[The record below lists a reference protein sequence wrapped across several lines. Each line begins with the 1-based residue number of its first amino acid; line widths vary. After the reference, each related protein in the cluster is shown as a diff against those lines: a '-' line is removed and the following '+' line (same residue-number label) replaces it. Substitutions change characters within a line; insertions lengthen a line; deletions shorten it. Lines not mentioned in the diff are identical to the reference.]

1 MATKIFSKDS
11 HGIAF
16 MPVMDNLENSI
27 TTQLLD
33 MEWRETVLENNYK
46 KIFLIIDDNVMI
58 RWIRQVCRQ
67 YSMSSHKNIGLH
79 HNDFIDF
86 LLYNKITCNKITDHQ
101 KDYYEQAKNFSKN
114 VILFKLT
121 NKLGY
126 MINHFLYDN
135 GIPNKFNN
143 LLQVDNE
150 NKNSLILKKFL
161 DEDINKPYLDKIKQ
175 YLNDD
180 IDFVEG
186 AKFYAR

>member
-1 MATKIFSKDS
+1 
-11 HGIAF
+11 
-16 MPVMDNLENSI
+16 
-27 TTQLLD
+27 
-33 MEWRETVLENNYK
+33 
-46 KIFLIIDDNVMI
+46 
-58 RWIRQVCRQ
+58 
-67 YSMSSHKNIGLH
+67 
-79 HNDFIDF
+79 
-86 LLYNKITCNKITDHQ
+86 
-101 KDYYEQAKNFSKN
+101 
-114 VILFKLT
+114 
-121 NKLGY
+121 

-143 LLQVDNE
+143 LLQLDNE